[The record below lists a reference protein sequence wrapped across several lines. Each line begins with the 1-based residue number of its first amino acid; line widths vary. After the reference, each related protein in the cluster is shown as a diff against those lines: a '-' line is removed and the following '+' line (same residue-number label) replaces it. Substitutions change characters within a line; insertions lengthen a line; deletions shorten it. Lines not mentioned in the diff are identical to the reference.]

1 MPPKLRPRQF
11 VITSCTP
18 MCTMHPRKNPV
29 ADALHEAFE
38 AGMNDAELVGLSDK
52 LGHHVS
58 AGAFARHRARHLT
71 PLHQAGV
78 VTMQEM
84 TEAGVAEQ
92 KKVDHVAVL
101 ELMIAKGAR
110 TAHTWRLG
118 PSDTLKAIEM
128 HHRLTQGRETS
139 ALMEALAAA
148 AAGMSD
154 EELYSADEIATVDEQ
169 EQAVV
174 D

>member
-1 MPPKLRPRQF
+1 VPPKLRPRRF
-11 VITSCTP
+11 VITGCGPKCSMNQRMTP
-18 MCTMHPRKNPV
+18 IS
-29 ADALHEAFE
+29 DALHEAIE
-38 AGMNDAELVGLSDK
+38 AGMNDIEVAALSVK
-52 LGHHVS
+52 LGHTVS
-58 AGAFARHRARHLT
+58 KTAVGRHRMLHLT

-78 VTMQEM
+78 VEM
-84 TEAGVAEQ
+84 NELTAPGEAAVT
-92 KKVDHVAVL
+92 KVDHVAVL

-128 HHRLTQGRETS
+128 HHRLTAGRETS
-139 ALMEALAAA
+139 ALMEALATA

-154 EELYSADEIATVDEQ
+154 EELYSADEIATVDER